1 MRYFPAFLDLQ
12 GQRCVV
18 LGGGAEAAEKAA
30 GLLEAGARVAV
41 IAPDPGRQVE
51 DLARVRDLEL
61 QRRPYRAGDLRGA
74 RLAVDASGDEAT
86 NEASWREAEET
97 GVLHNVVDR
106 PQRCRFVYPAVVR
119 RDPLLVA
126 ISTSGESPFL
136 AGAVRAYLE
145 RLLGHE
151 WSAFT
156 ELVGR
161 TRRELRARLVSQD
174 RQSRVYRALLAS
186 PARRL
191 LREGAESRAEALAA
205 ELTREPERATR
216 GRVALV
222 GAGPG
227 DPALLTL
234 AAVEALATADAVLH
248 DALVSRDVLEL
259 AGPQAELI
267 DVGVRGGRR
276 RRSQEETTNRLIE
289 LARQGRFVVRLKGG
303 DPFVFG
309 RGGEEL
315 TALLEA
321 NVDVS
326 VVPGVSSAVAAP
338 ALAGIPLTH
347 RGVASSVAF
356 VTGHEGSA
364 GTTPGGIQELARS
377 VDTLVV
383 LMPLGNLGALTEQ
396 LLRVLE
402 PSRPAALV
410 ASASLP
416 NQQVLRTPLHALP
429 RAASEHSVASPAILV
444 VGHVVDAPSDR
455 AAEATE
461 EVTVTL
467 DVSTG

>member
-1 MRYFPAFLDLQ
+1 MRYFPAFLDLR
-12 GQRCVV
+12 GQRCLV

-30 GLLEAGARVAV
+30 GLLEAGARVTV
-41 IAPDPGRQVE
+41 IAPDPGA
-51 DLARVRDLEL
+51 DLEALAGAGDLEL
-61 QRRPYRAGDLRGA
+61 QRRPYRRGDLRGA

-86 NEASWREAEET
+86 NAASWREAEES

-106 PQRCRFVYPAVVR
+106 PERCRFIYPAVVR

-136 AGAVRAYLE
+136 AAALRAYLE
-145 RLLGHE
+145 RLLGRE

-191 LREGAESRAEALAA
+191 LRAGAAQQAEKLAA
-205 ELTREPERATR
+205 ELTRRPERADQ

-234 AAVEALATADAVLH
+234 AAVDALTTADVVLH
-248 DALVSRDVLEL
+248 DALVSPEVLDL
-259 AGPQAELI
+259 AGPQAELV

-276 RRSQEETTNRLIE
+276 RRAQEETTSRLIE

-321 NVDVS
+321 GVDVS
-326 VVPGVSSAVAAP
+326 VVPGVSAAVAAP

-347 RGVASSVAF
+347 REMASSVAF

-364 GTTPGGIQELARS
+364 GTPPPGIQELARAAG
-377 VDTLVV
+377 TLVV
-383 LMPLGNLGALTEQ
+383 LMPLGNLDALTEQ
-396 LLRVLE
+396 LLQVLD
-402 PSRPAALV
+402 PGLPAALV

-416 NQQVLRTPLHALP
+416 NQQVVRAPLHAIP
-429 RAASEHSVASPAILV
+429 RAASEHAVASPAILV
-444 VGHVVDAPSDR
+444 VGHVVDASSDR
-455 AAEATE
+455 AAEGE
-461 EVTVTL
+461 EQVTVTL
-467 DVSTG
+467 DVNTG

>member
-1 MRYFPAFLDLQ
+1 MRYFPAFLDLR

-30 GLLEAGARVAV
+30 GLLEAGAGVTV
-41 IAPDPGRQVE
+41 IAPDPADELE
-51 DLARVRDLEL
+51 DLAGAQGLDL
-61 QRRPYRAGDLRGA
+61 QRRPYRRGDLRGA
-74 RLAVDASGDEAT
+74 RLAVDATGDEAT
-86 NEASWREAEET
+86 NAASWDEAEEE

-106 PQRCRFVYPAVVR
+106 PERCRFIYPAVVR

-136 AGAVRAYLE
+136 AGALRAYLE
-145 RLLGHE
+145 RLLGNE
-151 WSAFT
+151 WSPFT

-161 TRRELRARLVSQD
+161 TRRALRARLVSP
-174 RQSRVYRALLAS
+174 RQQQRVYRALFAS

-191 LREGAESRAEALAA
+191 LREGAAEQAEELAA
-205 ELTREPERATR
+205 ELTRAPERAAP

-227 DPALLTL
+227 DPGLLTL
-234 AAVEALATADAVLH
+234 AAAEALATADVVLH
-248 DALVSRDVLEL
+248 DALVSRDVLDL
-259 AGPQAELI
+259 VGPHAELV

-276 RRSQEETTNRLIE
+276 RRSQEDTTNRLIE

-315 TALLEA
+315 AAVIEA
-321 NVDVS
+321 QIDVS
-326 VVPGVSSAVAAP
+326 VIPGVSAAVAAP

-364 GTTPGGIQELARS
+364 GATPRGLRDLARS

-383 LMPLGNLGALTEQ
+383 LMPLGNLDALTDQLLGALA
-396 LLRVLE
+396 

-416 NQQVLRTPLHALP
+416 QQRIVRAPLHAIP
-429 RAASEHSVASPAILV
+429 RAAKEHAVASPAILV
-444 VGHVVDAPSDR
+444 VGDVVDAPSDL
-455 AAEATE
+455 AEAPAAA
-461 EVTVTL
+461 L
-467 DVSTG
+467 DAGTG